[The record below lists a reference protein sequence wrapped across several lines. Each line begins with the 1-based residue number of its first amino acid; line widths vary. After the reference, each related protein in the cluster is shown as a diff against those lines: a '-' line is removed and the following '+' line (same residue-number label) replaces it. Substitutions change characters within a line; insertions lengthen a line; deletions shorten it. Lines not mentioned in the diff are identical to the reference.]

1 MLHSAQRVC
10 RGGDSLI
17 LSTFANFSQ
26 REQWKFKQSNVNE
39 LIVTLLF
46 LNFLKYFF
54 RTNYLFLSAESS
66 QSGPR
71 FVQMFFVRAVNARLV
86 ALSTAISLLMHFPI
100 GKVI

>member
-1 MLHSAQRVC
+1 MSVVDVDRSLHLTALATVSSACAAER
-10 RGGDSLI
+10 DSLT

-54 RTNYLFLSAESS
+54 RTNYLFLSEESS
-66 QSGPR
+66 ADVPCEGCLCTASGTQHR
-71 FVQMFFVRAVNARLV
+71 N
-86 ALSTAISLLMHFPI
+86 
-100 GKVI
+100 